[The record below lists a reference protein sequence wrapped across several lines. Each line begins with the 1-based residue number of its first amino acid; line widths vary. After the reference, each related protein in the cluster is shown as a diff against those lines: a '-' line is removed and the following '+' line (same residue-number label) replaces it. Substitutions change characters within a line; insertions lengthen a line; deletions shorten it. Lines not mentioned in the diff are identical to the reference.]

1 MKIKDIF
8 EEELIGT
15 DKVMVSLD
23 NNVLNGIV
31 RANETA
37 SYIISR
43 LKQDTT
49 EDNIVFSICEKYNV
63 DIELARKGVVK
74 ILSQLRELN
83 LLEE

>member
-37 SYIISR
+37 SYIISC

-63 DIELARKGVVK
+63 GIELARKGVVK